1 VRSSYATLG
10 LGVLIFAALVFA
22 ADKLV
27 TATPARAGAAAPAD
41 LAQVLPFAIMA
52 LLLAFILW
60 QRRPPGAPDAP
71 GQTVLRGIRGATTV
85 EEDTADAILEAT
97 GELVREIVAAN
108 DLRPENVASALF
120 TVTPDL
126 HAEFPAAAARRM
138 GWTMVPLLNFTEI
151 GVPGRLERCI
161 RVLVHVN
168 TTRTQNEMVHVYL
181 REAVA
186 LRPDLVQRSATP
198 Q

>member
-1 VRSSYATLG
+1 MSV
-10 LGVLIFAALVFA
+10 
-22 ADKLV
+22 
-27 TATPARAGAAAPAD
+27 
-41 LAQVLPFAIMA
+41 
-52 LLLAFILW
+52 
-60 QRRPPGAPDAP
+60 
-71 GQTVLRGIRGATTV
+71 RGIRGATTV
-85 EEDTADAILEAT
+85 VEDTPEAILDAT
-97 GELVREIVAAN
+97 EELVREIVHAN
-108 DLRPENVASALF
+108 GLEPADVASALF

-151 GVPGRLERCI
+151 GVPGRLQKCI

-168 TTRTQNEMVHVYL
+168 TQRTQAEMVHVYL

-186 LRPDLVQRSATP
+186 LRPDLVSRSTTP

>member
-1 VRSSYATLG
+1 MIVR
-10 LGVLIFAALVFA
+10 GV
-22 ADKLV
+22 
-27 TATPARAGAAAPAD
+27 
-41 LAQVLPFAIMA
+41 
-52 LLLAFILW
+52 
-60 QRRPPGAPDAP
+60 
-71 GQTVLRGIRGATTV
+71 RGATTV
-85 EEDTADAILEAT
+85 AEDTPEAILEAT
-97 GELVREIVAAN
+97 EELVREIVAAN
-108 DLRPENVASALF
+108 EIRSEDVASALF

-126 HAEFPAAAARRM
+126 RAEFPAAAARRM

-168 TTRTQNEMVHVYL
+168 TDRAQNEMVHVYL

-186 LRPDLVQRSATP
+186 LRPDLVSRSTTP

>member
-1 VRSSYATLG
+1 MSAV
-10 LGVLIFAALVFA
+10 
-22 ADKLV
+22 
-27 TATPARAGAAAPAD
+27 
-41 LAQVLPFAIMA
+41 
-52 LLLAFILW
+52 
-60 QRRPPGAPDAP
+60 
-71 GQTVLRGIRGATTV
+71 RGIRGATTV
-85 EEDTADAILEAT
+85 SEDSQDAILEAT
-97 GELVREIVAAN
+97 GELVRDIVAAN
-108 DLRPENVASALF
+108 AILPEDVASALF

-168 TTRTQNEMVHVYL
+168 TDRAQNEMVHVYL
-181 REAVA
+181 REAVS
-186 LRPDLVQRSATP
+186 LRPDLVSRSTTP